1 MPLPSSYSPNY
12 FSIEDILAT
21 QERTPCKFLHNVPK
35 MGKLN
40 PSAAERDLK
49 AGTCLE
55 LPLWLVMEMSAGRQP
70 IITPEL
76 PKVYRESYREILKAD
91 ACAVDLHKYSLHFMK
106 LDLIYRNL
114 MDLAD
119 HSVSDPSVQHSLD
132 TLEKKIFLASHAAR
146 TKLNSWLIQSGSP
159 LEAAE
164 LVVNHKKR
172 KRVDVDDMK

>member
-21 QERTPCKFLHNVPK
+21 QERTPCKFLAQRPK

-55 LPLWLVMEMSAGRQP
+55 LPSLV
-70 IITPEL
+70 
-76 PKVYRESYREILKAD
+76 VYRESYREILKAD
-91 ACAVDLHKYSLHFMK
+91 ACAVDLHKYSLHFYEVGSYVKHFDRKEMSMTFYC
-106 LDLIYRNL
+106 IYRNL

-172 KRVDVDDMK
+172 KGLM

>member
-1 MPLPSSYSPNY
+1 
-12 FSIEDILAT
+12 
-21 QERTPCKFLHNVPK
+21 
-35 MGKLN
+35 
-40 PSAAERDLK
+40 
-49 AGTCLE
+49 
-55 LPLWLVMEMSAGRQP
+55 MEMSAGRQP

-91 ACAVDLHKYSLHFMK
+91 ACAVDLHKYSLHFYEVGSYVK
-106 LDLIYRNL
+106 HFDRRGDVHDILLHTFKTRYRNL

-132 TLEKKIFLASHAAR
+132 TLEKRIFLASHAAR
-146 TKLNSWLIQSGSP
+146 VKLNSWLIQSGSP